1 MIHGNMIEKIKYDIM
16 LGEDTVNDHNNIGF
30 LMKLGYCFRTFKLI
44 ILILNISYFFG
55 IIFMIIA
62 EVSREYGDIES
73 E

>member
-1 MIHGNMIEKIKYDIM
+1 
-16 LGEDTVNDHNNIGF
+16 
-30 LMKLGYCFRTFKLI
+30 MKLGHCFRIFKLV
-44 ILILNISYFFG
+44 ILILNVSYFFG